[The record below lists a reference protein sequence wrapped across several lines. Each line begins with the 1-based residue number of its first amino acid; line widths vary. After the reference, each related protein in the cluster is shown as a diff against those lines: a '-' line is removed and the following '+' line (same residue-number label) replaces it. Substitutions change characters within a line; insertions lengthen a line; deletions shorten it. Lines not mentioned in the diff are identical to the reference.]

1 MKKASLAIAAGVS
14 ILLAVA
20 PLPAGQNGANGEKVE
35 CWQSAA
41 AVTQVAA
48 GVSFEL
54 RATGFKS
61 DLPVWACISMD
72 VCVLSQIDPTG
83 SFTQQRT
90 LQAPGTYT
98 VTITQARNRQLD
110 TWVLRAQMPITVTN

>member
-1 MKKASLAIAAGVS
+1 MKRASLVIAACATF
-14 ILLAVA
+14 LLAVA
-20 PLPAGQNGANGEKVE
+20 PSPAGQGNSSGIKVE

-41 AVTQVAA
+41 AVTQVLA
-48 GVSFEL
+48 GVDFEI
-54 RATGFKS
+54 RASGFRS
-61 DLPVWACISMD
+61 DLPVWVCISTD

-83 SFTQQRT
+83 SFTQHRT

-98 VTITQARNRQLD
+98 LTITQARNRQLD